1 MTDFTLYVGDALD
14 AMHNMEDES
23 VDLIVT
29 SPPYADQRKSTYGGV
44 KPDEYVAWFHEYTAE
59 MFRIL
64 KPEGSL
70 ILNIKEKV
78 VNGQRHTYVL
88 KTVLD
93 MIDMGWLWT
102 EEYIWHKTTTTPGK
116 WPNRFRDLWE
126 HCYHF
131 TKQKQFVMH
140 QDEVKVPIGDWAKT
154 RLAKLSENDK
164 NRQASATGSGY
175 GRNMSSW
182 VGKETVYPGNVLH
195 GSSETQNRKHSA
207 VYPVWLPEW
216 FIKLFSTAGDTVFDP
231 FMGSGTTAIAAL
243 NVGRSPVGVEL
254 LKDYADI
261 AVDRVRADHTD
272 AVIDVQDIRG
282 VGNI

>member
-78 VNGQRHTYVL
+78 
-88 KTVLD
+88 
-93 MIDMGWLWT
+93 
-102 EEYIWHKTTTTPGK
+102 
-116 WPNRFRDLWE
+116 
-126 HCYHF
+126 
-131 TKQKQFVMH
+131 VMH